1 MVLKQIITR
10 NIQSHKE
17 VVIDLPLTGLILLT
31 GENSNGK
38 SVIVRTT
45 RDILQNN
52 IKKPQCR
59 ADLVNREA
67 SFGEITYVRSDD
79 AVLTV
84 HITREAASTYFVLK
98 LPDHEDIVRYLADKN
113 YMELVRVF
121 GWNVCED
128 TGVSLNIAEGDEAL
142 LFYKTPNKING
153 KVLQSANT
161 DPVAELVLEQCQET
175 LKETRTFK
183 DNAVAQTRIINGTL
197 SGLQIY
203 DMELL
208 SEYKQKLEYYNR
220 NLGAVYFPRIP
231 EIPAVPEFTLHY
243 YYTPKLP
250 DIDIPQVYQI
260 RCEIP
265 DIIPIAEDLEKLKN
279 HECPVCG
286 RRFCDACEST
296 VSS

>member
-17 VVIDLPLTGLILLT
+17 VVIDLPPTGLILFT

-38 SVIVRTT
+38 SVIVRAT

-59 ADLVNREA
+59 ADLVNRDA

-79 AVLTV
+79 AILTV

-98 LPDHEDIVRYLADKN
+98 LPEHEDVVRYLADKN
-113 YMELVRVF
+113 YMELIRAF

-142 LFYKTPNKING
+142 LFYKTPNKVNG

-175 LKETRTFK
+175 LKETRAFK

-197 SGLQIY
+197 SGLQIF
-203 DMELL
+203 DMEALA
-208 SEYKQKLEYYNR
+208 EYKRKLEYYYQ
-220 NLGAVYFPRIP
+220 NLSVVYFPRIP
-231 EIPAVPEFTLHY
+231 DIPEVPNLNIHY
-243 YYTPKLP
+243 YYKPKLP
-250 DIDIPQVYQI
+250 NIDLPNVYKI

-265 DIIPIAEDLEKLKN
+265 DIVPMAEDLEKLKN
-279 HECPVCG
+279 YECPVCG
-286 RRFCDACEST
+286 RRFDCACESSLHT
-296 VSS
+296 